1 MPERY
6 GRLSEVTSCV
16 VDFTKLASL
25 RVRMPFSWLDLILSC
40 RILSQSSFCNRTIGK
55 CEMIMSPRLSVDD
68 KRTRFGTK
76 CTGMRLFERTHG
88 GFAL

>member
-16 VDFTKLASL
+16 VDSTKLANF

-40 RILSQSSFCNRTIGK
+40 RILSQLSFWNRRIGK
-55 CEMIMSPRLSVDD
+55 CEMIVSPRLSVDD
-68 KRTRFGTK
+68 NRTRFGTK
-76 CTGMRLFERTHG
+76 YTETRLFERMHG
-88 GFAL
+88 GVAL